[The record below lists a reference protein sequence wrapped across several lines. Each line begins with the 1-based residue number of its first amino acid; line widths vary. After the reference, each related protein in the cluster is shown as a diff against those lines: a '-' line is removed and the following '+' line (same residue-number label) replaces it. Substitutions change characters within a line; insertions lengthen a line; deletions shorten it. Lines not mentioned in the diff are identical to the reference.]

1 MTKVGVLKGAVSRL
15 HQLSKEFAPI
25 PLQSRDGRTYF
36 AKQNAKVSRKS
47 HYSQTFAMN
56 LKPEELIKTS

>member
-47 HYSQTFAMN
+47 HYSQTHYGHQDHHRQ
-56 LKPEELIKTS
+56 IKTS

>member
-47 HYSQTFAMN
+47 RYSQTTY
-56 LKPEELIKTS
+56 LLLPQGIVIKTS

>member
-1 MTKVGVLKGAVSRL
+1 MTKTGALKGAGSRL

-36 AKQNAKVSRKS
+36 AKQSAKVSRKS
-47 HYSQTFAMN
+47 HYSQTTY
-56 LKPEELIKTS
+56 LLLPQGIVIKTS

>member
-47 HYSQTFAMN
+47 HYSQTSTMSIIWNFQ
-56 LKPEELIKTS
+56 IKTS

>member
-47 HYSQTFAMN
+47 HYSQTLAYSSVSAS
-56 LKPEELIKTS
+56 LIKTS

>member
-36 AKQNAKVSRKS
+36 AKQNAKVSRKLY
-47 HYSQTFAMN
+47 YSQTYA
-56 LKPEELIKTS
+56 LV

>member
-1 MTKVGVLKGAVSRL
+1 MTKTGALKGAGSRL

-47 HYSQTFAMN
+47 HYS
-56 LKPEELIKTS
+56 

>member
-47 HYSQTFAMN
+47 HYSQTYMSRTD
-56 LKPEELIKTS
+56 KQDKIKTS

>member
-47 HYSQTFAMN
+47 HYSQTMGAPLM
-56 LKPEELIKTS
+56 KADRIKTS

>member
-47 HYSQTFAMN
+47 HYSQTA
-56 LKPEELIKTS
+56 LTRWCETRSIKTS

>member
-1 MTKVGVLKGAVSRL
+1 MAKTGALKGAGSRL

-25 PLQSRDGRTYF
+25 PLQNRDGRTYF

-47 HYSQTFAMN
+47 HYSQTTY
-56 LKPEELIKTS
+56 LLLPQGIVIKTS